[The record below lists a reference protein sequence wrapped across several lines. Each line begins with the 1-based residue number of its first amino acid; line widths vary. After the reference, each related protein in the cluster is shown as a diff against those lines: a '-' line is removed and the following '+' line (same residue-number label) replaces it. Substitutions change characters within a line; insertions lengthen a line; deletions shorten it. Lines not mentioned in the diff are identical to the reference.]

1 MARIRS
7 CQGTSARFTAGKPL
21 AGVKA
26 AGAVHALCV
35 LGMLNAEPSVSA
47 GAAGGASRP
56 SGSEN
61 SEVVSDSPPVCRGT
75 ASPCG
80 ISNSDV
86 VDDSPSADAGTPP
99 GCRKALRASSDC
111 GLGSSASVTCATLP
125 GTDTPSC

>member
-1 MARIRS
+1 MS
-7 CQGTSARFTAGKPL
+7 
-21 AGVKA
+21 
-26 AGAVHALCV
+26 
-35 LGMLNAEPSVSA
+35 
-47 GAAGGASRP
+47 AGGACGTSRP

-61 SEVVSDSPPVCRGT
+61 SEVVSDSVPACRGT
-75 ASPCG
+75 ANPCG

-86 VDDSPSADAGTPP
+86 VDDSPSIDAAIPL